1 MAKPK
6 PPREVYDVGYKKPPT
21 ATQFKKGQS
30 GNPKGRPKGSTNFA
44 TMFKQVME
52 EKVVVREANGKARTI
67 TKFRA
72 AITQVMNKAAAGNLQ
87 AFKLALG
94 ILNFVD
100 AEAGASAPL
109 LDDLDSQALLNEFL
123 TDFGGPDVKP
133 MPSSARSRSSRKRA

>member
-1 MAKPK
+1 MTRLK
-6 PPREVYDVGYKKPPT
+6 PPRDPYKVGYKKPPT

-44 TMFKQVME
+44 TMFKQVMD

-87 AFKLALG
+87 AFKLTLG

-100 AEAGASAPL
+100 AEAGAGAPL

-123 TDFGGPDVKP
+123 TDFGSSDVKP
-133 MPSSARSRSSRKRA
+133 NPSPVRSRPSRKRA